1 MAKNKQKRT
10 LIGLTIAGLTVMVI
24 TTLAAWTVTSPSP
37 FLRFWLGFLPLFC
50 ASIGFAGLIF
60 WIMHSI
66 FKKQETGI
74 KTKKVILLAAVIST
88 AGIFGWQ
95 MVQSLS
101 AGLAID
107 PRSLMISVAGGAL
120 FLIAGLMSGEK

>member
-1 MAKNKQKRT
+1 
-10 LIGLTIAGLTVMVI
+10 MVI

-37 FLRFWLGFLPLFC
+37 FLRFWIGFLPHFC

-60 WIMHSI
+60 WIMHTI

-88 AGIFGWQ
+88 AGIIGWH

-107 PRSLMISVAGGAL
+107 PRNLMISVAGGGV